1 MINIFEHPNNLD
13 YMLNFVTGHKVEQED
28 YLCITCYDELKIA
41 FNFKQKCQQ
50 SRLYRSSSNKTF
62 EVFGSE
68 VAATLGDIGGTSF
81 EIPTSSGT
89 RTKYELQYE
98 GNEEKI
104 STTIPDEENQE
115 TSEDYLLDQKL
126 DDDNDDFEEL
136 VEAGKGLQSIDVDD
150 ENYSMIQSIA
160 ASDENEEEVD
170 DQPFDELDDQ
180 TEIKCDLCD
189 KTFTKKGNFHRH
201 MAQIHSINMKSERM
215 PRDKHRRGPV
225 PKYPDDD
232 IYKNLGERQCEYCFV
247 TLATIELLHE
257 HESQHKEEERPYRCN
272 QPNCTARFKDRYS
285 VRSHV
290 RIHSDQKRYK
300 CRFCSQGFHQRGNLK
315 AHERCHTG
323 EKPFVCPHCGKAFA
337 ENGNLKSHIRF
348 HTGERPY
355 SCDYCSKK
363 FRTHYSHKIHVRS
376 HTQER
381 PFECDD
387 CGKSFNCSG
396 KLRIHKRIHT
406 GHRPYKCDCGAS
418 FIDSSRLKRH
428 SKTHSE

>member
-1 MINIFEHPNNLD
+1 MQ
-13 YMLNFVTGHKVEQED
+13 VEQED

-68 VAATLGDIGGTSF
+68 GNSNASSARSTPVLAASKQRISIPVAATLGDIGDTSF

-225 PKYPDDD
+225 PKYPDDG
-232 IYKNLGERQCEYCFV
+232 KNPNNFLTSTLICFISRY
-247 TLATIELLHE
+247 LQEPG
-257 HESQHKEEERPYRCN
+257 R
-272 QPNCTARFKDRYS
+272 TAM
-285 VRSHV
+285 
-290 RIHSDQKRYK
+290 RI
-300 CRFCSQGFHQRGNLK
+300 L
-315 AHERCHTG
+315 
-323 EKPFVCPHCGKAFA
+323 
-337 ENGNLKSHIRF
+337 
-348 HTGERPY
+348 
-355 SCDYCSKK
+355 
-363 FRTHYSHKIHVRS
+363 FRDAR
-376 HTQER
+376 
-381 PFECDD
+381 
-387 CGKSFNCSG
+387 NN
-396 KLRIHKRIHT
+396 
-406 GHRPYKCDCGAS
+406 
-418 FIDSSRLKRH
+418 
-428 SKTHSE
+428 